1 MQMHYHSFVNLVK
14 DTLMPQL
21 PLQTESTL
29 TERYQTTVPSVVRKA
44 LHLGKKDKIR
54 FTVEPN
60 GSVTL
65 SRADSIEEDPA
76 LCAFLSFLGDDI
88 EQHPEN
94 IQGLSAETMHKA
106 NSLISGVEIDL
117 DSPLD
122 EEE

>member
-1 MQMHYHSFVNLVK
+1 
-14 DTLMPQL
+14 MPQS

-65 SRADSIEEDPA
+65 SRAEPTEHDPA
-76 LCAFLSFLGDDI
+76 LNAFLSFLGNDI

-94 IQGLSAETMHKA
+94 IRALSPALRASIH
-106 NSLISGVEIDL
+106 SLTKGVDIDL
-117 DSPLD
+117 NASLD
-122 EEE
+122 EDDD